1 MDETSLLNKDISFSN
16 TVQTKFVISGSSVRD
31 FIFTEFRR
39 IKAPSTK
46 SNQGPINPR
55 GITSVSDSE

>member
-1 MDETSLLNKDISFSN
+1 MKNVSFSN
-16 TVQTKFVISGSSVRD
+16 PVQTKFVISGTSVKD
-31 FIFTEFRR
+31 LIFTEFRR

-55 GITSVSDSE
+55 DITSVSDSE